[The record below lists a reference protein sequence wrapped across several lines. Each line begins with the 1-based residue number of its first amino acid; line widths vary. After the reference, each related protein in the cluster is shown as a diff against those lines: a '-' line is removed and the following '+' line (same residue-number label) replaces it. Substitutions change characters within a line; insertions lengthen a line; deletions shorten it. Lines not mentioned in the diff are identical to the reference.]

1 MASSLHSLIDS
12 VANVGAAYGWR
23 PDAILLM
30 GALWVATTTLHRLVT
45 AVA

>member
-12 VANVGAAYGWR
+12 VANAGAVYGWR

-30 GALWVATTTLHRLVT
+30 GALWIATTTIHRLVT
-45 AVA
+45 VAA